1 VFSLL
6 AVFGLLALALFAR
19 SLTTSR
25 RLAVA
30 SAQLA
35 RAARTDTVT
44 DLLNRRALEECLDR
58 AVAHARRHKESLTV
72 LMIDLDRFKQFNDTY
87 GHDTGDQILRLVA
100 GTLRAVLR
108 ESDMYGR
115 WGGDE
120 FLAVLPGTDRAGAET
135 VSHRLR
141 EYARTIDRLPAGV
154 TQHITLSVGAATSAD
169 ASSDE
174 LVGLADLALY
184 RVKKA
189 RPIPVGIL
197 G

>member
-1 VFSLL
+1 
-6 AVFGLLALALFAR
+6 
-19 SLTTSR
+19 
-25 RLAVA
+25 
-30 SAQLA
+30 
-35 RAARTDTVT
+35 
-44 DLLNRRALEECLDR
+44 
-58 AVAHARRHKESLTV
+58 
-72 LMIDLDRFKQFNDTY
+72 MIDLDRFKQFNDTY